1 MAWRLFK
8 HMDSFACNFVK
19 KDERNFNNI
28 TKWKVK
34 NVSGVDAEVRN
45 ENDDSHHHHISQL
58 GGEGM
63 RKTVNG

>member
-1 MAWRLFK
+1 
-8 HMDSFACNFVK
+8 
-19 KDERNFNNI
+19 
-28 TKWKVK
+28 VK